1 MDVIGSIPV
10 GPTGKTRLRN
20 HPQAGF
26 FVPGPVDGIPGQGPQ
41 ATGQAPPTQLKDS
54 SGNTEKAGLAAPLS
68 SKHLKDKSTLRTD
81 LLKSAAAV
89 LLSAGLLATAVTGCT
104 GEPAPQTVT
113 VPGSPATPSANAEPE
128 LALGAEL
135 DRYAA
140 QTGVDFSV
148 AIYEY
153 ESGRAWSYHP
163 EKQYL
168 EASLVK
174 VPILL
179 TLLREATEEDRELT
193 AEEEQLAE
201 LMICQSDNAAT
212 DELYA
217 LTGGAEEL
225 QRTYGLLGVTGTEAT
240 EIWGANET
248 NAEDQL
254 RIATAVARGV
264 DWIRGGL
271 QDYAAGLLENVVPE
285 QAWGISAGILNPLA
299 EVGLKNGWLQDDFL
313 AWNVGSLGFVAGA
326 GAEYSIVVLTAGTSS
341 LDEGISVVEGAAA
354 IVNRW
359 ELGE

>member
-1 MDVIGSIPV
+1 M
-10 GPTGKTRLRN
+10 
-20 HPQAGF
+20 
-26 FVPGPVDGIPGQGPQ
+26 
-41 ATGQAPPTQLKDS
+41 
-54 SGNTEKAGLAAPLS
+54 
-68 SKHLKDKSTLRTD
+68 STLRTN
-81 LLKSAAAV
+81 LLKPAAAV
-89 LLSAGLLATAVTGCT
+89 LLSTGLLATAVTGCT

-113 VPGSPATPSANAEPE
+113 VPGSPATPSASSEPE
-128 LALGAEL
+128 LALRAEL

-140 QTGVDFSV
+140 ETGVDFSV
-148 AIYEY
+148 ALYEY
-153 ESGRAWSYHP
+153 DSNSAWSYHP
-163 EKQYL
+163 DGRYL

-179 TLLREATEEDRELT
+179 TLLRQATEAERELT
-193 AEEEQLAE
+193 PEEEQLAE
-201 LMICQSDNAAT
+201 LMICQSDNGAT

-225 QRTYGLLGVTGTEAT
+225 QRTYGLLGVTGTEAG

-264 DWIRGGL
+264 DWIRDGL

-313 AWNVGSLGFVAGA
+313 AWNVGSLGFVVGA
-326 GAEYSIVVLTAGTSS
+326 GAEYSVVVLTAGTES
-341 LDEGISVVEGAAA
+341 LDEGIAVVEGAAA

-359 ELGE
+359 ELGQ